1 MNEMPIEKKEFWGI
15 TGPSLLAC
23 TGTLVA
29 LGSAWLWLK
38 HPLGVAPG
46 IIGLVMIG
54 FALRANLTQGLNVK
68 WRKTNVIMHVIMLV
82 LSLVVICLSG
92 VLKHIT
98 GS

>member
-1 MNEMPIEKKEFWGI
+1 
-15 TGPSLLAC
+15 
-23 TGTLVA
+23 
-29 LGSAWLWLK
+29 
-38 HPLGVAPG
+38 
-46 IIGLVMIG
+46 MIG

-92 VLKHIT
+92 VIKHIT